1 MQLGEDGVSSPENA
15 KRLFE
20 TDRKRKYRAN
30 KLNELIELE
39 AQSRR
44 LGAYLAQLQAKNRA
58 RQLARSKGENKTLRF
73 QVNQS
78 QCLMQMLSLWA
89 QINERPQRALS
100 HQTTWIETTLLT
112 HPITR
117 RQGIE
122 WLSER
127 VYHQAC
133 RVLPLNYPNRGR
145 VDDDIGLDVLRSDD
159 LDEDGVTIS
168 ALKTHY
174 RFSTCANYKS
184 AAQVHWSDLI
194 GAVSAFTNELIDRV
208 DDRFLYYYHTNHR
221 LGTSTLT
228 IAGLFQDKDKV
239 VVTNCFVAKDEL
251 FPLSEN
257 GLRPHGFNW
266 TVYEAITPDLTLV
279 HNLAVQY
286 TPITA
291 KGKLIPLEK
300 IGQLFGRSA
309 EGVQYRETYIEQI
322 RNAAEASFVSLN
334 KPMIKRLSD
343 RMEKTASLE
352 QDLSI

>member
-1 MQLGEDGVSSPENA
+1 N
-15 KRLFE
+15 
-20 TDRKRKYRAN
+20 
-30 KLNELIELE
+30 
-39 AQSRR
+39 
-44 LGAYLAQLQAKNRA
+44 
-58 RQLARSKGENKTLRF
+58 
-73 QVNQS
+73 
-78 QCLMQMLSLWA
+78 LW
-89 QINERPQRALS
+89 ALS

-159 LDEDGVTIS
+159 LDEDG
-168 ALKTHY
+168 
-174 RFSTCANYKS
+174 
-184 AAQVHWSDLI
+184 
-194 GAVSAFTNELIDRV
+194 LIDRV

-239 VVTNCFVAKDEL
+239 VITNCFVAKDEL